1 MKTEHSKWM
10 QLALLEAQ
18 KASQKKE
25 VPVGCVIVQAGQ
37 IVGRGH
43 NLVETLQ
50 DATAHAEMQAIKS
63 AAQKLNSWRLENT
76 VLYATLE
83 PCSMCVGAIL
93 LSRISGIV
101 YGASDP
107 RYGACGSVLQ
117 IANHKALDV
126 SVDVESGVLESR
138 CREVLQRFF
147 RELRKFSERC
157 ESG

>member
-1 MKTEHSKWM
+1 MTDHDKWM

-18 KASQKKE
+18 KAYRKKE
-25 VPVGCVIVQAGQ
+25 VPVGCVIVGAGQ
-37 IVGRGH
+37 VVGRGH

-63 AAQKLNSWRLENT
+63 AAQNLNSWRLENT

-101 YGASDP
+101 YGAPDP

-117 IANHKALDV
+117 IANHNALDI

-138 CREVLQRFF
+138 CRELLKRFF
-147 RELRKFSERC
+147 RELRA
-157 ESG
+157 